1 MQINKRISSY
11 ECTERLR
18 FWVLANISHKV
29 PLRTILKKLTK
40 NLYSVSS
47 FILYIYYT
55 KNFYFLQIKPVTGIG
70 PVFEPWQGPALTTI
84 LHRQKL
90 EYMRNL
96 SRHIFSTMPG
106 RTHFNYHVQ
115 LAACLPNR
123 WVGSYV
129 QQHLTP
135 ITPLSKENR
144 RPSFWSFHFSYSDNY
159 LYLIIFSLILIS

>member
-1 MQINKRISSY
+1 M
-11 ECTERLR
+11 
-18 FWVLANISHKV
+18 
-29 PLRTILKKLTK
+29 
-40 NLYSVSS
+40 
-47 FILYIYYT
+47 
-55 KNFYFLQIKPVTGIG
+55 
-70 PVFEPWQGPALTTI
+70 FEPWQGPALTTI

-129 QQHLTP
+129 QQHLAPHHDSARRTEDLRFGIFISVIQ
-135 ITPLSKENR
+135 ITTYISLSFR
-144 RPSFWSFHFSYSDNY
+144 LF
-159 LYLIIFSLILIS
+159 